1 MSDFE
6 TKPETFSPNTPH
18 AHSPFY
24 AERQAFGASLIRSNR
39 GDYEDVVSLEKT
51 GSYRQESNTSM
62 AMSPG
67 YLDKVIDGQRI
78 YKPQLD
84 RQLSSIDSQIMK
96 LIKQLNITKL

>member
-1 MSDFE
+1 
-6 TKPETFSPNTPH
+6 
-18 AHSPFY
+18 
-24 AERQAFGASLIRSNR
+24 
-39 GDYEDVVSLEKT
+39 
-51 GSYRQESNTSM
+51 M

-84 RQLSSIDSQIMK
+84 QQLSSIDSQIMK